1 MKIKIW
7 QNEYGIV
14 GFSRDKTS
22 VKYFKNVI
30 FFNLMILFKKRN
42 GIQKKRVQSKKVQTQ
57 PTLNDEI
64 N

>member
-14 GFSRDKTS
+14 GFSSDKTS

-30 FFNLMILFKKRN
+30 FFNLMDDSSLREEMEYKRKEWRAKKYKPNPR
-42 GIQKKRVQSKKVQTQ
+42 
-57 PTLNDEI
+57 
-64 N
+64 

>member
-30 FFNLMILFKKRN
+30 FF
-42 GIQKKRVQSKKVQTQ
+42 
-57 PTLNDEI
+57 
-64 N
+64 

>member
-14 GFSRDKTS
+14 GFSSDKTS

-30 FFNLMILFKKRN
+30 FF
-42 GIQKKRVQSKKVQTQ
+42 
-57 PTLNDEI
+57 
-64 N
+64 